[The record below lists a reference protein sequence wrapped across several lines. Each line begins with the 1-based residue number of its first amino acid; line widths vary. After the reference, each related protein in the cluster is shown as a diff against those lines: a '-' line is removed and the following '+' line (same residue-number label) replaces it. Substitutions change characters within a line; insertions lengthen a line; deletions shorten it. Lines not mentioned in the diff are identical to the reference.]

1 MSLVAHRATTQRLLA
16 ASGLPPLSD
25 ADEAAQNSLDQVI
38 DEWRAHMKPIVGK
51 PPLPTLCVPRV
62 RFSW

>member
-1 MSLVAHRATTQRLLA
+1 MSLVSQRGTTQRLLA

-38 DEWRAHMKPIVGK
+38 DEWMAHMKPIVGK
-51 PPLPTLCVPRV
+51 LL
-62 RFSW
+62 